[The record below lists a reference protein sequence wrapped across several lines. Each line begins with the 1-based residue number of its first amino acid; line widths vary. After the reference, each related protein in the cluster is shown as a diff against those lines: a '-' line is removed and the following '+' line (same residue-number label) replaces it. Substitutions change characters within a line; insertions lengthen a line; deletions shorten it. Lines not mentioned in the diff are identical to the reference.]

1 MHATADQMS
10 VLRRQ
15 FIQIYTSLLET
26 QKYAEITN
34 NVTKLK
40 SLEELSK
47 RLAQAKA
54 YGYKQ
59 LGGGNDEKRG
69 DENL

>member
-1 MHATADQMS
+1 MVRT
-10 VLRRQ
+10 V
-15 FIQIYTSLLET
+15 
-26 QKYAEITN
+26 EISWSKGMN
-34 NVTKLK
+34 NGPKLK

-54 YGYKQ
+54 CGYKQ
-59 LGGGNDEKRG
+59 LGGGDGNEKQG

>member
-1 MHATADQMS
+1 MVRTVEIS
-10 VLRRQ
+10 W
-15 FIQIYTSLLET
+15 
-26 QKYAEITN
+26 AEVTN
-34 NVTKLK
+34 NVPRLK

-54 YGYKQ
+54 CGYKQ
-59 LGGGNDEKRG
+59 LGGGDGNEKQG